1 MQDFPYPGKFTFVD
15 VEIPNLNND
24 CICAISIIVVENHKE
39 TERHTELI
47 NPKTFFS
54 AQNIQIHHILRKD
67 VLNARSLEEYWKD
80 YGRYFEEPY
89 ILVAH
94 NTNSDMCVINKDLSR
109 FHEKIHASY
118 YIDTMDIMEQ
128 FYYRKKQKKGDL
140 RLNHIAE
147 RLGIEIDHHNPES
160 DVNVCFEILKY
171 MYRYFDMDLMPFIK
185 PIPEYRPKPP
195 KPSHKPSRNQMSQFL
210 TYTRR
215 QISQNGENAQISKKK
230 AKARGDQAFRAQDYE
245 GIIFNYELAIAK
257 ESLAPSV
264 YMRLAQT
271 YDGLNMQY
279 DAIRVLNRGIKLLQD
294 HGVNWYGLKGVQ
306 QKIIQMQTSKLEKQ
320 KARSSRKLKEQVRV
334 HNPGGATDP
343 QMRAA
348 KVSLASA
355 SKKQN
360 AKPARRKEESGSG
373 FRTMLKRRNK
383 ERASQ
388 TKGTVS
394 R

>member
-1 MQDFPYPGKFTFVD
+1 
-15 VEIPNLNND
+15 
-24 CICAISIIVVENHKE
+24 
-39 TERHTELI
+39 
-47 NPKTFFS
+47 
-54 AQNIQIHHILRKD
+54 
-67 VLNARSLEEYWKD
+67 
-80 YGRYFEEPY
+80 
-89 ILVAH
+89 
-94 NTNSDMCVINKDLSR
+94 
-109 FHEKIHASY
+109 
-118 YIDTMDIMEQ
+118 
-128 FYYRKKQKKGDL
+128 
-140 RLNHIAE
+140 
-147 RLGIEIDHHNPES
+147 
-160 DVNVCFEILKY
+160 

-271 YDGLNMQY
+271 YEGLNMQY
-279 DAIRVLNRGIKLLQD
+279 DAIRVLNRGIKLLQG

-343 QMRAA
+343 QMPAA

-355 SKKQN
+355 SKSRMQN
-360 AKPARRKEESGSG
+360 RQDEKKRADLVFGRCSNGETKSAPVRPKGQ
-373 FRTMLKRRNK
+373 FRA
-383 ERASQ
+383 ERIFLGIFFKFSFPVFSIH
-388 TKGTVS
+388 TVF